1 MFLSPSKKSLS
12 AIVTLSLVF
21 APQLAQAA
29 IDNILNNGK
38 LRFLN
43 SGAESVLPDSGLLE
57 QPFYWN
63 GSEWRKL
70 TYSTFPLDA
79 AIGYG
84 TGGGEW
90 HGNAVV
96 ADLNN
101 TLPAEA
107 ASIDFTGLNDS
118 GLDGESGGYGVVT
131 AESSWTL
138 GDVSGDTGRDVSV
151 DHVYTLG
158 ETASFIKI
166 ETTVTND
173 DTESMASTNL
183 WVGTR
188 DDFIGDA
195 GEGGDSPRKQRG
207 NLTGDGF
214 VGFDSQTSETSNAI
228 LISATA
234 GDQDSVLFYTDN
246 TSAKSV
252 IRNGYTSFINVTK
265 QNPDSSD
272 VDRTNDDAYG
282 MYIPLGDLAA
292 GESETVTW
300 YYAAGAL
307 ADITTVAQ
315 EVAEES
321 GVAPAPSNDPSPRP
335 TYYGPTSRPL
345 METETTAGASV
356 RIEGND
362 MSTVEQVFIG
372 STEVEILESTDDY
385 LVLKTPA
392 GMIGIKDLMLRWAS
406 ETRSGRY
413 FIPRAIKIVE
423 PDETEDEPEESEV
436 PVSEDSQAVNAG
448 TFKGIV
454 AIYAKGFEGSRL
466 SAKVGEDWV
475 IVESLASDY
484 ERIIERTRW
493 ISHDLAV
500 RIYID
505 RVLRRTVVLKTE

>member
-1 MFLSPSKKSLS
+1 L
-12 AIVTLSLVF
+12 TF
-21 APQLAQAA
+21 AAH
-29 IDNILNNGK
+29 
-38 LRFLN
+38 
-43 SGAESVLPDSGLLE
+43 
-57 QPFYWN
+57 
-63 GSEWRKL
+63 
-70 TYSTFPLDA
+70 PLDA

-90 HGNAVV
+90 HGNAIV
-96 ADLNN
+96 ADLND

-183 WVGTR
+183 WVGAR
-188 DDFIGDA
+188 DDFIGDSR
-195 GEGGDSPRKQRG
+195 EGGDFPRKQRG

-252 IRNGYTSFINVTK
+252 IRNGYTTFINVTK
-265 QNPDSSD
+265 QNPDSSE
-272 VDRTNDDAYG
+272 VDRTDDDAYG

-307 ADITTVAQ
+307 ADITTIAQ

-345 METETTAGASV
+345 METEATAGASV

-385 LVLKTPA
+385 LVLKTPS

-423 PDETEDEPEESEV
+423 PDEAEDEPEESEV